1 MKKLKTP
8 QWERPDTGVVQE
20 AAAVLRSGGVIV
32 YPTETLYGLGAD
44 ARNPEAVRRVFE
56 IKKRPPD
63 RAVTVIL
70 GSEDMLD
77 EVVSSVP
84 ELARELTDVF
94 WPGPLTLVL
103 PARSDLP
110 KLLLAG
116 GTTIG
121 VRVPGDYLCR
131 ALSKELGG
139 PITATSANIS
149 GGPDL
154 IDPGDI
160 ERVLGGEVD
169 LLIDAG
175 PARSRVPS
183 TVALVTDRSVRV
195 LREGR
200 IRVEELRKVVPELE
214 E

>member
-1 MKKLKTP
+1 MRKLKTP
-8 QWERPDTGVVQE
+8 QWERPDPGVVRE

-44 ARNPEAVRRVFE
+44 ARNPEAVHRVFE
-56 IKKRPPD
+56 IKQRPPD

-70 GSEDMLD
+70 GGEDMLGQ
-77 EVVSSVP
+77 VVSAVP
-84 ELARELTDVF
+84 ELARKLAEVF

-103 PARSDLP
+103 PARRDLP
-110 KLLLAG
+110 DLLLAG
-116 GTTIG
+116 GSTIG

-131 ALSKELGG
+131 ALSRELGG

-154 IDPGDI
+154 INPEEI
-160 ERVLGGEVD
+160 ERVLGDRVD

-183 TVALVTDRSVRV
+183 TVALVTDTGVRI

-200 IRVEELRKVVPELE
+200 ITAEELRKVVPELE
-214 E
+214 G

>member
-1 MKKLKTP
+1 MKKLKTS
-8 QWERPDTGVVQE
+8 QWERPSPGVVQE
-20 AAAVLRSGGVIV
+20 AAEVLRAGGVIV

-44 ARNPEAVRRVFE
+44 ALNPEAVRRVFE

-70 GSEDMLD
+70 GSESMLD
-77 EVVSSVP
+77 QVVSSVP
-84 ELARELTDVF
+84 PVARRLMDVF

-103 PARSDLP
+103 PAREGLP
-110 KLLLAG
+110 ELLLAG
-116 GTTIG
+116 GSTIG
-121 VRVPGDYLCR
+121 VRVPGDFLCR
-131 ALSKELGG
+131 ALASKLGR

-149 GGPDL
+149 GEPDL
-154 IDPGDI
+154 FHPEDL
-160 ERVLGGEVD
+160 ERVLGQQVD

-183 TVALVTDRSVRV
+183 TVVLVTEAGGRV

-200 IRVEELRKVVPELE
+200 ISAEELRKVVPELE

>member
-110 KLLLAG
+110 TLLLAG

-160 ERVLGGEVD
+160 ERVLGEEVD

>member
-160 ERVLGGEVD
+160 ERVLGEEVD

-183 TVALVTDRSVRV
+183 TVALVKDRSVRV

>member
-160 ERVLGGEVD
+160 ERVLGEEVD